1 VPAPLEGTPLAD
13 VQAFLADVLRRLEP
27 VVDDPAA
34 AERCAQHVA
43 GSERL
48 SPAEQV
54 DIYRRQFWL
63 RHIDSLREDHPG
75 LCYVLGDDEF
85 EALCRAYLVAHPPR
99 TPSLRDLGADLAR
112 FAAGWQGFAPD
123 RRALAIDMAHYE
135 LAFVEVFD
143 GADVPALDAAKLTAV
158 PEEAWDSARIAL
170 HPLLALMRFDHP
182 VHRLRYAIREGN
194 RPELPAPEPTRVAL
208 FRRDLVIHYEEL
220 EPLAFDVLEA
230 LAAGTPLAAAMG
242 RVAAAGGASA
252 EAELQARVGTW
263 FRQWAGWGWIVDVQR

>member
-27 VVDDPAA
+27 VVDDPAV
-34 AERCAQHVA
+34 AERCAHHVA

-75 LCYVLGDDEF
+75 LCYVLGEDGF

-99 TPSLRDLGADLAR
+99 TPSLRELCSDLAR
-112 FAAGWQGFAPD
+112 FAAGWEGLSPD
-123 RRALAIDMAHYE
+123 RRALAIDMARYE

-143 GADVPALDAAKLTAV
+143 GAEVPALDAAKLAAV
-158 PEEAWDSARIAL
+158 PEEAWETARIVL
-170 HPLLALMRFDHP
+170 HPLLARMRFDHP
-182 VHRLRYAIREGN
+182 VHRLRYAIREGG

-230 LAAGTPLAAAMG
+230 LAAGGPLAAAME
-242 RVAAAGGASA
+242 RVAAAGGPSA
-252 EAELQARVGTW
+252 EVELQARVGTW